1 MKNLP
6 SSNASL
12 PSLAQI
18 KAEKLRRLRLKLEA
32 DHLEFTKHFFRI
44 RQGIDFR
51 VNWHHVYIADTLEQV
66 IRGEIKNVVFNVSPG
81 SSKTEEVVINFIA
94 RGLALNARARFLHI
108 SYSDDLAVL
117 NSETAREVVRSE
129 EYQQLWPRKIA
140 TDADSKKRWNVEDN
154 GKKAGGVYA
163 TSLGGQ
169 ITGFRAGHM
178 AEGWQG
184 CFPVG
189 TRVWTERG
197 LIPIDRIVRE
207 RMAIKVWAFDYAGNM
222 VLRDVIAWHENPPNE
237 IVRVT
242 FDDGA
247 SVECTP
253 DHRFWTLNRGWV
265 RADSLCI
272 DDRLP
277 CVNGRVQRADD
288 IGIDAKSGGSGIP
301 TLPVLATSSVSAVG
315 KGEISLCSGK
325 DGAQVRSF
333 ASMSDDVDATR
344 HGLPGVTA
352 PYLAHNANMDSVL
365 LGDVLSG
372 DADSVVNRQ
381 SLLVG
386 ENRGGMDFSLAEGP
400 MPLAIEDVRKACVVS
415 KIGEPVIRM
424 VPVVMADLE
433 SIGTGAAKGRH
444 NGLVDSDSLNAL
456 GSHACVEPH
465 VPARLALQG
474 NDALALD
481 ELHAVLSDDR
491 SGFAANAPQVGHAVG
506 AFISGDRS
514 PVLFERVRHDESTFC
529 LTVNEYHNFTVESG
543 IVVKNCILID
553 DPLKVEDAYSK
564 TNRDKANRKLI
575 STVKSR
581 RANPDTP
588 IVVIM
593 QRLAEE
599 DPTGFIK
606 AGGIPGE
613 WTFIEIPALITD
625 EYVANL
631 PEHIRPLVD
640 SSERDEDGRFSYWPY
655 KEPLQELLAAE
666 KADRYVFSGQYM
678 QRPSPLGGGI
688 IRSAAFQRY
697 TIVPQMKYRMIY
709 ADTAQKTAERND
721 YSVFEC
727 WGLGLDNRIY
737 LLDMIRGKWQAPELR
752 QRAIDFWAKH
762 AASNGELNVA
772 PLRKMKIEDK
782 ASGTGLIQDIHA
794 SGGIPVEGI
803 ERNRDKLTRVM
814 DVVSYIDSGLVCIPF
829 DAPFVSD
836 FVTECESFTADD
848 THAHD
853 DQIDPMCDAINDMLA
868 GAKDL
873 SIWARL
879 AG

>member
-51 VNWHHVYIADTLEQV
+51 VNWHHVYIADTLEKV

-140 TDADSKKRWNVEDN
+140 SDADSKKRWNVEDA

-184 CFPVG
+184 
-189 TRVWTERG
+189 
-197 LIPIDRIVRE
+197 
-207 RMAIKVWAFDYAGNM
+207 A
-222 VLRDVIAWHENPPNE
+222 
-237 IVRVT
+237 
-242 FDDGA
+242 
-247 SVECTP
+247 
-253 DHRFWTLNRGWV
+253 
-265 RADSLCI
+265 
-272 DDRLP
+272 
-277 CVNGRVQRADD
+277 
-288 IGIDAKSGGSGIP
+288 
-301 TLPVLATSSVSAVG
+301 
-315 KGEISLCSGK
+315 
-325 DGAQVRSF
+325 
-333 ASMSDDVDATR
+333 
-344 HGLPGVTA
+344 
-352 PYLAHNANMDSVL
+352 
-365 LGDVLSG
+365 
-372 DADSVVNRQ
+372 
-381 SLLVG
+381 
-386 ENRGGMDFSLAEGP
+386 
-400 MPLAIEDVRKACVVS
+400 
-415 KIGEPVIRM
+415 
-424 VPVVMADLE
+424 
-433 SIGTGAAKGRH
+433 
-444 NGLVDSDSLNAL
+444 
-456 GSHACVEPH
+456 
-465 VPARLALQG
+465 
-474 NDALALD
+474 
-481 ELHAVLSDDR
+481 
-491 SGFAANAPQVGHAVG
+491 
-506 AFISGDRS
+506 
-514 PVLFERVRHDESTFC
+514 
-529 LTVNEYHNFTVESG
+529 
-543 IVVKNCILID
+543 ILID

-697 TIVPQMKYRMIY
+697 TIVPQLKYRMIY